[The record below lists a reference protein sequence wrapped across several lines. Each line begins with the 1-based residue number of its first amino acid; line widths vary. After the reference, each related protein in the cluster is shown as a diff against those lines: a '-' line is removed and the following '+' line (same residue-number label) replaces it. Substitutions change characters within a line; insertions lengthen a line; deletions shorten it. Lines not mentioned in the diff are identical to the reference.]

1 MPGILETLRGKMAHA
16 TSGGLLSGL
25 GGSGGIL
32 SGQLGLLQSRL
43 ATAQAATG
51 GPMAKI
57 QAVIANSSTTL
68 GARLRSGGLLSGLGA
83 GSPAA
88 APAATD
94 SFQVAGA
101 SRIYSSPT
109 RPAGIEYK

>member
-1 MPGILETLRGKMAHA
+1 MPGILETIRGRMTHA

-25 GGSGGIL
+25 GGSGGSGIL
-32 SGQLGLLQSRL
+32 STLTGPLQARL
-43 ATAQAATG
+43 ATAQAVSG
-51 GPMAKI
+51 GPMAKV
-57 QAVIANSSTTL
+57 QAILAGSTTGL
-68 GARLRSGGLLSGLGA
+68 GVRLRTLNIGGGA
-83 GSPAA
+83 AAAAA

-94 SFQVAGA
+94 AFQVAGA